1 MTAAGGGSGGGLTM
15 APPHLALAVLI
26 NAVWGLNF
34 VAGKVAVASFPA
46 IFATGLR
53 FVIVALLLA
62 PFLRPVKGQM
72 RTILLIAIFA
82 GALHFGMFFIGFD
95 LASNVSVLAVVGQ
108 LNLPFATL
116 IAVLFMG
123 ERIHWRRSLGIALA
137 FAGVAAISF
146 DPMVFDDIEAVLL
159 IAAAALSMAV
169 AQNLMPRLKGVS
181 PMNLQAWVA
190 VLGAPFLLL
199 ASWPLERGQ
208 VAAMADA
215 DALAWAALA
224 YTAIGASV
232 IGHGGMYYLI
242 NRYSVT
248 LVAPMLVLSP
258 IFGILFAVW
267 LLGDALTLR
276 ILAGSAVT
284 LAGVFIVAVREPAR
298 AARRPG

>member
-1 MTAAGGGSGGGLTM
+1 M

-34 VAGKVAVASFPA
+34 VAGKVAVSSFPA

-53 FVIVALLLA
+53 FVIVAALLV
-62 PFLRPVKGQM
+62 PFLRLVPGQM
-72 RTILLIAIFA
+72 RTIVLIGIFA
-82 GALHFGMFFIGFD
+82 GAIHFGMFFIGFD

-123 ERIHWRRSLGIALA
+123 ERIRWRRSLGITLA
-137 FAGVAAISF
+137 FAGVVAIAF
-146 DPMVFDDIEAVLL
+146 DPAVFDEIEAVLL

-181 PMNLQAWVA
+181 PMNLQAWIA
-190 VLGAPFLLL
+190 VFSAPFLLL
-199 ASWPLERGQ
+199 VSWPAESGQ
-208 VAAMADA
+208 IASMEQA
-215 DALAWAALA
+215 DALAWMAIA

-248 LVAPMLVLSP
+248 LVAPMLVLAP

-267 LLGDALTLR
+267 LLDDTLTLR
-276 ILAGSAVT
+276 VLLGSAVT
-284 LAGVFIVAVREPAR
+284 LVGVFIVAVREPAR
-298 AARRPG
+298 AARRVS